1 MILNNVELIDTELG
15 KIPVIV
21 NDFIEKGEIRYDGR
35 MIDEDMRI
43 FIQTPTKESC
53 LEGLK
58 NAFEIQMHF
67 WLHKELLLMNIDL
80 SDE

>member
-1 MILNNVELIDTELG
+1 M
-15 KIPVIV
+15 K
-21 NDFIEKGEIRYDGR
+21 
-35 MIDEDMRI
+35 I

-67 WLHKELLLMNIDL
+67 WLYKELFPINIDL
-80 SDE
+80 RND